1 MSDTASEP
9 ASYRVSYTGRVFD
22 QLRTLADVARER
34 GDWPEFADALRE
46 LHRRLQLYPQFG
58 EQLND
63 LTTEPGQIWS
73 GIIRPLSIKY
83 TVYDARRLVLVS
95 ALPVLLPK
103 SKSQRDD
110 A

>member
-1 MSDTASEP
+1 VSDAAPEP
-9 ASYRVSYTGRVFD
+9 ILYEVSYTGRVLD
-22 QLRTLADVARER
+22 RLYALADVAWAR
-34 GDWPEFADALRE
+34 GDGPAYAEAVRE

-63 LTTEPGQIWS
+63 LATEPGQIWS

-83 TVYDARRLVLVS
+83 TVYEARRLVVVA

-103 SKSQRDD
+103 SKP
-110 A
+110 